1 VGVGDNNDLPLMT
14 EAIGEVS
21 KQKNKT
27 KRNKTV
33 ARFQKRKVCRE
44 MDRQYCPFRRRV
56 RRTGSELLPPFFCVR
71 ALFAGD
77 EAAHRRVVAKVRPI
91 KTKSIFD

>member
-33 ARFQKRKVCRE
+33 ARFQKRKMCGE
-44 MDRQYCPFRRRV
+44 LDLNYCPLLVRSRTFRR
-56 RRTGSELLPPFFCVR
+56 
-71 ALFAGD
+71 
-77 EAAHRRVVAKVRPI
+77 
-91 KTKSIFD
+91 